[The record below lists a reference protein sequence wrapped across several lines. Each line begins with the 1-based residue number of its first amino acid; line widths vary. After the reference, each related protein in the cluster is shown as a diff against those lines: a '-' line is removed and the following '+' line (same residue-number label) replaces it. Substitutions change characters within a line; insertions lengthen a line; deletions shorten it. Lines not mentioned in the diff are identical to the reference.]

1 MTTQTTTTTT
11 AVPVFLLNPGG
22 ESGTLSPWSSSSS
35 SSPILDSGTANA
47 GSTPPYNGSYD
58 FYGEFGGSLSQ
69 QVSLTSI
76 FSTAQLDSGALYASV
91 SFREKSV
98 NTYPPD
104 TAQVTLIF
112 LSATNSTISNVTTG
126 PIACVS
132 AWCLVQKESSA
143 NNVRSYEEFNEQSIK
158 YMDVENEIIEDAKK
172 EKRSQVEQDDNRIV
186 CLKYDVHYNKL
197 DEQKQRLIRHESHR
211 SSNTHL
217 GEHRFL
223 LPIALSSIP
232 SSTTDTEDYFIRLI
246 ESIDGSDFLRTHFN
260 YELKGLIKMHAD
272 IIEEAANGILR
283 EDTTLN
289 KIYEAKSEHEHLH
302 PVRPFALVNSIKE
315 DTCSIRL
322 SNENGQTCVFLCE
335 KNVFGA
341 N

>member
-1 MTTQTTTTTT
+1 MGHLLATQTTTTTT

-76 FSTAQLDSGALYASV
+76 FSTAQLDSGA
-91 SFREKSV
+91 F
-98 NTYPPD
+98 
-104 TAQVTLIF
+104 
-112 LSATNSTISNVTTG
+112 
-126 PIACVS
+126 
-132 AWCLVQKESSA
+132 SA

-322 SNENGQTCVFLCE
+322 SNENEFPSDVVLVDASDDGSSPMKQMNIGLVDLQGCGSHDPYGSLVPGYV
-335 KNVFGA
+335 KHHSVDS
-341 N
+341 

>member
-1 MTTQTTTTTT
+1 MGHLLATQTTTTTT

-132 AWCLVQKESSA
+132 AWCLVQKFPS
-143 NNVRSYEEFNEQSIK
+143 
-158 YMDVENEIIEDAKK
+158 DAVLVDA
-172 EKRSQVEQDDNRIV
+172 SD
-186 CLKYDVHYNKL
+186 
-197 DEQKQRLIRHESHR
+197 
-211 SSNTHL
+211 
-217 GEHRFL
+217 
-223 LPIALSSIP
+223 
-232 SSTTDTEDYFIRLI
+232 
-246 ESIDGSDFLRTHFN
+246 DGSSPMKQM
-260 YELKGLIKMHAD
+260 YIGLVDLQGYGNHD
-272 IIEEAANGILR
+272 SYGSL
-283 EDTTLN
+283 
-289 KIYEAKSEHEHLH
+289 
-302 PVRPFALVNSIKE
+302 VRGYVKHHSV
-315 DTCSIRL
+315 DS
-322 SNENGQTCVFLCE
+322 
-335 KNVFGA
+335 
-341 N
+341 

>member
-1 MTTQTTTTTT
+1 MGHLLATQTTTTTT

-76 FSTAQLDSGALYASV
+76 FSTAQLDSGA
-91 SFREKSV
+91 F
-98 NTYPPD
+98 
-104 TAQVTLIF
+104 
-112 LSATNSTISNVTTG
+112 
-126 PIACVS
+126 
-132 AWCLVQKESSA
+132 SA

-322 SNENGQTCVFLCE
+322 SNENEFPSDAVLVDASDDGSSPMKQMYIGLVDLQGYGNHDSYGSLVRGYV
-335 KNVFGA
+335 KHHSVDS
-341 N
+341 

>member
-1 MTTQTTTTTT
+1 MGHLLATQTTTTTT

-76 FSTAQLDSGALYASV
+76 FSTAQLDSGA
-91 SFREKSV
+91 F
-98 NTYPPD
+98 
-104 TAQVTLIF
+104 
-112 LSATNSTISNVTTG
+112 
-126 PIACVS
+126 
-132 AWCLVQKESSA
+132 SA